1 MLSCRLRLAA
11 AALALHGAAL
21 CWAQTPPASAE
32 AAPQPAAS
40 AGAITLILP
49 LDSPDFRAAAEA
61 VRQGFTAAAL
71 RSSATPT
78 IAVRPTDASPERI
91 LAEYIAAAEA
101 GTRVVVGPMTRG
113 GVSALAASGAV
124 KIPTLALNQPE
135 GNALLPPGLYV
146 FGLGIEGETRH
157 VARLA
162 ARDGPRNAAV
172 VTSTTALARRSR
184 DAFVDEWLLLG
195 GRITGVYEM
204 QPASDPNQL
213 RQALAKTPPDLLFLA
228 AEGEAARTLR
238 LQLGAL
244 YPVFATSQIN
254 TAPGDR
260 LRNFDLAGVRFADM
274 PWIVQPEYSA
284 VAAYPRPAGLEGDAA
299 RFYALGIDAF
309 RIAAALLEG
318 RREFELDGATGRIG
332 VTANGVID
340 RRPVAATFRDG
351 RMVPLE

>member
-1 MLSCRLRLAA
+1 
-11 AALALHGAAL
+11 
-21 CWAQTPPASAE
+21 
-32 AAPQPAAS
+32 
-40 AGAITLILP
+40 
-49 LDSPDFRAAAEA
+49 
-61 VRQGFTAAAL
+61 
-71 RSSATPT
+71 
-78 IAVRPTDASPERI
+78 
-91 LAEYIAAAEA
+91 
-101 GTRVVVGPMTRG
+101 
-113 GVSALAASGAV
+113 V
-124 KIPTLALNQPE
+124 KVPTLALNHPE
-135 GNALLPPGLYV
+135 GNATLPAGLFV

-162 ARDGPRNAAV
+162 AREGPRSAAV
-172 VTSTTALARRSR
+172 VTSATVLARRSR

-204 QPASDPNQL
+204 QATSDPGQL

-228 AEGEAARTLR
+228 AEGEAARALR

-254 TAPGDR
+254 SAPADR

-274 PWIVQPEYSA
+274 PWIVQPEHPA
-284 VAAYPRPAGLEGDAA
+284 IAAFPRPAALEGDAA

-318 RREFELDGATGRIG
+318 RRDFEVDGATGRIG
-332 VTANGVID
+332 VAASGAVD

-351 RMVPLE
+351 RLVPLE